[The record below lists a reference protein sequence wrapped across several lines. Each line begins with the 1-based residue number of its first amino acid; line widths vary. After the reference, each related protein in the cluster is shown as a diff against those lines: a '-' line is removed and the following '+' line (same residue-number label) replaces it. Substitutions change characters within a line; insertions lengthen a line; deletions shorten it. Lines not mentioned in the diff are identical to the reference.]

1 MITISSKA
9 GQAMAKA
16 GKALQDA
23 ELAVNAE
30 LQRVAADKSTDFSSE
45 IHQRFQECRLAW
57 QVACE
62 AVTKELINGQHH
74 EAEGD

>member
-9 GQAMAKA
+9 GQRLAKA

-30 LQRVAADKSTDFSSE
+30 LQRVAADKNADFSSE
-45 IHQRFQECRLAW
+45 LHRYFQKCRLDW

-62 AVTKELINGQHH
+62 AVTKELMDGQHH

>member
-23 ELAVNAE
+23 EMAVNAE
-30 LQRVAADKSTDFSSE
+30 MQRVASDKSAEFSSE
-45 IHQRFQECRLAW
+45 LHRHFQKCRLGW
-57 QVACE
+57 QEACE
-62 AVTKELINGQHH
+62 VVTKELMDGQHH